1 MKIIH
6 YDQKEGELKVVA
18 DTLEDL
24 WHLSKVL
31 AVEDEVA
38 GSTFRTYK
46 VGKTEEKKHV
56 KIRLKVK
63 QVEFAESANRL
74 RILGVIIS
82 GEPEEY
88 IQLGRH
94 HALDVAPGDK
104 IAIKKTWMAHEIKRL
119 REAEKETKRPKT
131 TVVVLDEE
139 HALFAVLK
147 PYGIEYGLELR
158 NTARKKSDDFEKKEQ
173 EYFSKIA
180 ENLEKAEGKVVVA
193 GPGFAK
199 DNLKAF
205 IQQKK
210 PELLKRIIFESC
222 SYAEPS
228 GVKELMNRG
237 VLQKAAGLAR
247 FEKEENE
254 MEEFFTHIYKESGKA
269 VYGLEEVKKAVEVGA
284 AEKLLVLDDLFRKS
298 EQVQK
303 IVEAAESRGTEIIVI
318 SSEGDPGLKL
328 KNFGG
333 VGVILR
339 WKM

>member
-6 YDQKEGELKVVA
+6 YDQKEGELKIAA
-18 DTLEDL
+18 DNLEDL
-24 WHLSKVL
+24 WHLSKVI
-31 AVEDEVA
+31 AAEDEIE

-63 QVEFAESANRL
+63 QIEFAEAANRL
-74 RILGVIIS
+74 RILGVIIK

-88 IQLGRH
+88 VQLGRH
-94 HALDVAPGDK
+94 HTLDVAPGDR
-104 IAIKKTWMAHEIKRL
+104 ITIRKKWMAHEIKRL
-119 REAEKETKRPKT
+119 KEAEKETKRPRLT
-131 TVVVLDEE
+131 LVVLDEE
-139 HALFAVLK
+139 HALFALLK

-158 NTARKKSDDFEKKEQ
+158 NTARKKSDEFEKKEQ
-173 EYFSKIA
+173 EYFSKITA
-180 ENLEKAEGKVVVA
+180 ELEKAEGKLVVA

-199 DNLKAF
+199 DNLKDF

-228 GVKELMNRG
+228 GVIELMNRG
-237 VLQKAAGLAR
+237 VLQKAIGLAR
-247 FEKEENE
+247 FEKEEKE
-254 MEEFFTHIYKESGKA
+254 VEAFFIHIYKESGKA
-269 VYGLEEVKKAVEVGA
+269 VYGLEEVKKAVEAGA

-298 EQVQK
+298 EDVQK
-303 IVEAAESRGTEIIVI
+303 IVETAESSGTEIVTI
-318 SSEGDPGLKL
+318 SNEGDPGLKL

-333 VGVILR
+333 VGAILR
-339 WKM
+339 WRI